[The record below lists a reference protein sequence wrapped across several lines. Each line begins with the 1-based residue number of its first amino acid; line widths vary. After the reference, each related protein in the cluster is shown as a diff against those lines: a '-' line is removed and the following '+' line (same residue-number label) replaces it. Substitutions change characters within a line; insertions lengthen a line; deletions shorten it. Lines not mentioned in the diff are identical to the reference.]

1 MFNEYFCAC
10 VDLFRK
16 ERITNIVIFS
26 QGSLVHLAKKTDD
39 PQGRCCVF
47 PFEYG
52 GVTYQSCTNGWC
64 SFDEVYVG
72 NWAIFG

>member
-1 MFNEYFCAC
+1 MVVKSDRPDEKSA
-10 VDLFRK
+10 K
-16 ERITNIVIFS
+16 ERPR
-26 QGSLVHLAKKTDD
+26 GLPCPPGKKTDD

-72 NWAIFG
+72 NWANCGKE

>member
-1 MFNEYFCAC
+1 M
-10 VDLFRK
+10 DLW
-16 ERITNIVIFS
+16 ILLHGGYHDYPDSST
-26 QGSLVHLAKKTDD
+26 GLPCPPGKKTDD

-72 NWAIFG
+72 NWANCGKE